1 VLEQGAAAQYG
12 SDAIAGVINIILKN
26 KDHGGTLDGS
36 VGSYYDTGGLTGG
49 VGLNLGTKLGDRGF
63 LNITAFHR
71 YHDYSVTSGLDKR
84 VVDSNSNLLSTLSPA
99 QKGLYSALPGFPNVN
114 PITGDARTHLTNLQ
128 YNAGYDLG
136 DVQLYS
142 FGSYSRKVAN
152 SQQNVRLPDR
162 VIASS
167 VLGVAG
173 TLGASDAILF
183 APNGFIPLIGIKEN
197 DIAFTGG
204 AKGQIAGFNFD
215 LSGSWGQD
223 YDDVYTLNAANSQ
236 LFVNTHY
243 TPSNFY
249 DGSWR
254 AVEWSLNA
262 DFNRD
267 IDLGLAKPLTLA
279 FGAEYR
285 KNIYAITA
293 GDPASYQLGGAQAY
307 PGFTPTDAGDHNRHN
322 VALYADITA
331 HPTEKWLIEPAVRW
345 ERYSDFGNTTTFK
358 VTSRYDF
365 SPAFGLRGTVNTGF
379 RAPTLLEEYYSATNL
394 SPTTATV
401 QLPANSAAAKFLGF
415 QNLKPEKS
423 TNYSAGLVL
432 RPVPRLTLTL
442 DAYQIT
448 VRNRILATSTLYG
461 SGGAVN
467 YPLVTQAI
475 ALNGNS
481 LDPTVTITGVS
492 IYTNAA
498 DTRTRGVDV
507 VASYAS
513 DFGDLGRVNWTL
525 AGTYNQTKATKIYSA
540 SALIPVSSTFSA
552 TAQSTLESSTPTL
565 KVITGADWTLGKVEA
580 NLRGTYYSATR
591 TYVTPGTG
599 LYLQRVPPAFIIDL
613 DVGYQVR
620 KGLRVSAGAN
630 NLFNIKAPWSDPNQT
645 GGSIWRTPI
654 TTAPYGINGGYY
666 YGKVSV
672 NF

>member
-1 VLEQGAAAQYG
+1 
-12 SDAIAGVINIILKN
+12 
-26 KDHGGTLDGS
+26 
-36 VGSYYDTGGLTGG
+36 
-49 VGLNLGTKLGDRGF
+49 
-63 LNITAFHR
+63 
-71 YHDYSVTSGLDKR
+71 VTSGLDKR
-84 VVDSNSNLLSTLSPA
+84 VVDSNGNLLSTLSPA
-99 QKGLYSALPGFPNVN
+99 QKALYSALPGFPNVN

-197 DIAFTGG
+197 DFAFTGG

-307 PGFTPTDAGDHNRHN
+307 PGFTPTDAG
-322 VALYADITA
+322 I
-331 HPTEKWLIEPAVRW
+331 
-345 ERYSDFGNTTTFK
+345 
-358 VTSRYDF
+358 
-365 SPAFGLRGTVNTGF
+365 
-379 RAPTLLEEYYSATNL
+379 
-394 SPTTATV
+394 TTATMSRSM
-401 QLPANSAAAKFLGF
+401 PTS
-415 QNLKPEKS
+415 PPI
-423 TNYSAGLVL
+423 
-432 RPVPRLTLTL
+432 RP
-442 DAYQIT
+442 
-448 VRNRILATSTLYG
+448 RNG
-461 SGGAVN
+461 
-467 YPLVTQAI
+467 
-475 ALNGNS
+475 
-481 LDPTVTITGVS
+481 
-492 IYTNAA
+492 
-498 DTRTRGVDV
+498 
-507 VASYAS
+507 
-513 DFGDLGRVNWTL
+513 
-525 AGTYNQTKATKIYSA
+525 
-540 SALIPVSSTFSA
+540 
-552 TAQSTLESSTPTL
+552 
-565 KVITGADWTLGKVEA
+565 
-580 NLRGTYYSATR
+580 
-591 TYVTPGTG
+591 
-599 LYLQRVPPAFIIDL
+599 
-613 DVGYQVR
+613 
-620 KGLRVSAGAN
+620 
-630 NLFNIKAPWSDPNQT
+630 
-645 GGSIWRTPI
+645 
-654 TTAPYGINGGYY
+654 
-666 YGKVSV
+666 
-672 NF
+672 